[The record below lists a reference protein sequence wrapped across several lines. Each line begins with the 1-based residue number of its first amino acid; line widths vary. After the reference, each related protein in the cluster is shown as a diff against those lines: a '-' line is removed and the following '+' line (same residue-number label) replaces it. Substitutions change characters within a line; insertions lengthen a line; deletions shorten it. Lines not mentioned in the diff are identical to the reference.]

1 MFLQEAVVF
10 DPLRRTH
17 AGSYSCEA
25 KNFLGNSQAINVDI
39 DVKCKSYIY
48 FLSLFLSPLDSHTIQ
63 CKYSQIMR
71 DHIFFPIV
79 SGPESKESRIQTWSR
94 IRIRLWLGIE
104 KAALR
109 TPLVLSSF
117 SSSYLYFPRILAFQN
132 CTPHSNTYTFIQK
145 CCPPNNFIVVQELWV
160 I

>member
-71 DHIFFPIV
+71 DHIFFLFC
-79 SGPESKESRIQTWSR
+79 QD
-94 IRIRLWLGIE
+94 
-104 KAALR
+104 
-109 TPLVLSSF
+109 
-117 SSSYLYFPRILAFQN
+117 QN
-132 CTPHSNTYTFIQK
+132 PKNLEFKLEVGYEFD
-145 CCPPNNFIVVQELWV
+145 
-160 I
+160 